1 MNLSFWVY
9 AKEVS
14 KLIFQLHFSYQKLFS
29 PFLFLFVIISWKSV
43 CPLIRN
49 TISRE
54 RETFYANSK
63 QCLLLYTLG
72 RLHEHSGSVGRE
84 AGSKI
89 GNEARAF
96 QSAGNGPS
104 AIVVS
109 TAPLA
114 GLPEIYGRKN
124 RQKRRWKKK

>member
-1 MNLSFWVY
+1 MKICLSAY
-9 AKEVS
+9 S
-14 KLIFQLHFSYQKLFS
+14 KYHIERVRD
-29 PFLFLFVIISWKSV
+29 FL
-43 CPLIRN
+43 C
-49 TISRE
+49 
-54 RETFYANSK
+54 K